1 MIATELNETLDNSLI
16 DCLTD
21 AKAAAKD
28 KRTFFAGVSVNVNQL
43 SLKSKERQLEYKEFL
58 KQLLSDATAH
68 QIKVTVDVVHS
79 DGVDLRLER
88 YFVDT
93 NSGKY
98 TAPIARMLLF
108 VGHDGHVHLTSLT
121 LAKGELGSK
130 KEREQRKTFL
140 LKKDWRYLDVTH
152 MDKNSFCGVNFNF
165 KLEWFENWLRKA
177 EEQNTLL
184 TQKLRERVRD
194 DKIKEIKADRVV
206 GQLNQV
212 ADAIRQRVPG
222 LRAKVVKTSSTRFTI
237 KLYNV
242 DYTDGQGHTTN
253 CMFLPLE
260 AYSRYNAMST
270 LLGNIGFQYEQLAQQ
285 KPGKVPMYSLIK
297 HCGKNV
303 ERHFNWNPEVFVV
316 QHYNSDKTFDVA
328 FPSAYW
334 PENSSFARGLQNVA
348 LSEIGGIVN
357 EWLNYEE
364 RLYDAMVAYEA
375 KLEEIDSSISEI
387 CRKK

>member
-1 MIATELNETLDNSLI
+1 MIASDLNETLDNSLI
-16 DCLTD
+16 ECLTD
-21 AKAAAKD
+21 AKAAVKD
-28 KRTFFAGVSVNVNQL
+28 RRTYFAAVAMNVNQL
-43 SLKSKERQLEYKEFL
+43 SLKSKEQQLKYKEFL
-58 KQLLSDATAH
+58 KQLLSDATDR
-68 QIKVTVDVVHS
+68 QIKVTVSVVHS

-93 NSGKY
+93 NSDKY
-98 TAPIARMLLF
+98 TRPIASMLLF
-108 VGHDGHVHLTSLT
+108 VDHSGNIYLTSLT
-121 LAKGELGSK
+121 LSTGSLDDK
-130 KEREQRKTFL
+130 KERELRKTFL
-140 LKKDWRYLDVTH
+140 LKKDWRYLNVTRG
-152 MDKNSFCGVNFNF
+152 DKPKFCGTNFNF
-165 KLEWFENWLRKA
+165 KLEWFENWLQKA

-194 DKIKEIKADRVV
+194 DKIKEIKTDRIV

-212 ADAIRQRVPG
+212 ADAISQRVPG

-242 DYTDGQGHTTN
+242 DYTDRHGHTTN

-260 AYSRYNAMST
+260 TYSRYSAMST
-270 LLGNIGFQYEQLAQQ
+270 LLGNIGFNYEQLAQQ
-285 KPGKVPMYSLIK
+285 KPSKVPMYSLVM

-303 ERHFNWNPEVFVV
+303 ERYFNWNPEVFIV

-334 PENSSFARGLQNVA
+334 PENSSFARELQNVA
-348 LSEIGGIVN
+348 LSEIGGLVN
-357 EWLNYEE
+357 EWLDYEE
-364 RLYDAMVAYEA
+364 RLYDALVAYMA
-375 KLEEIDSSISEI
+375 KLKEIDGSISEI